1 MTLRDFGGS
10 IRSVSRV
17 LLIGGPSDGQEIDG
31 PTTAAVLDIEGS
43 HYVLRRAGGRH
54 PGERR
59 GWVGIFLPLYAG
71 VLKARFA
78 RWPAVRAG

>member
-1 MTLRDFGGS
+1 M
-10 IRSVSRV
+10 SRV

-31 PTTAAVLDIEGS
+31 PTTAATLDIEGS
-43 HYVLRRAGGRH
+43 RYVLRRAAGRVRDE
-54 PGERR
+54 PR

-78 RWPAVRAG
+78 RWPAVRTGA